1 MFKLL
6 ATIAL
11 VNLSVSIPTMVH
23 ADTYDDF
30 METKIAEFRSNPSDS
45 SKCKHHKVTTEFK
58 GDIKRIY
65 DLCVLRGKP
74 ISFYISTDGTALD
87 STVYRNG
94 KIAQMA
100 LSEFGDG
107 VGFRNGQPVVEWRTG
122 TFGKRG
128 INWKITAQNKAEYL
142 ANAAEE
148 RRLLL
153 KLFKR
158 YLY

>member
-1 MFKLL
+1 MQRILGL
-6 ATIAL
+6 IIIMS
-11 VNLSVSIPTMVH
+11 LSLSIPMTAC

-30 METKIAEFRSNPSDS
+30 MKTKIAEFKSTSGDEF
-45 SKCKHHKVTTEFK
+45 KCKHKKIETIK
-58 GDIKRIY
+58 GDFKKIY

-74 ISFYISTDGTALD
+74 VTLHIYTDGTAL
-87 STVYRNG
+87 SISNYRNG
-94 KIAQMA
+94 KLVHMA

-107 VGFRNGQPVVEWRTG
+107 VGFRNGQPVVEWHYG
-122 TFGKRG
+122 EYGQRG
-128 INWKITAQNKAEYL
+128 INWKITAQRKAEYL
-142 ANAAEE
+142 ASAAEE

>member
-58 GDIKRIY
+58 GDIKRVY

-74 ISFYISTDGTALD
+74 VSFYADTDGDTLGNTA
-87 STVYRNG
+87 YRNG

-100 LSEFGDG
+100 TSPFGDG
-107 VGFRNGQPVVEWRTG
+107 VGFRNEQPVVEWHPG
-122 TFGKRG
+122 DIEKRG
-128 INWKITAQNKAEYL
+128 INWKITAQRKAEYL
-142 ANAAEE
+142 ASAAEE